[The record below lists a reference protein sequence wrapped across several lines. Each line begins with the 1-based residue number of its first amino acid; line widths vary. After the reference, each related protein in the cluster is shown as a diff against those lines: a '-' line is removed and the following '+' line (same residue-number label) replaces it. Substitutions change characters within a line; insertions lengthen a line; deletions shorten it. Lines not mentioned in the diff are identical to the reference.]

1 MNSKGGMNSKE
12 RGKLWE
18 REVLKQSLAVI
29 FGKENVVH
37 LNRIFEES
45 LIMGHF
51 TVVWWEGRG
60 SPRK

>member
-37 LNRIFEES
+37 LNRIFEEIIAENFQN
-45 LIMGHF
+45 L
-51 TVVWWEGRG
+51 W
-60 SPRK
+60 KK